1 MEAIRI
7 SIERKQLI
15 LRAIPSIKK
24 HINWLLSMFVILGVS
39 CDKPEQPPLTKKEN
53 VFLRGLESKFK
64 AKAVREVD
72 VMMLGRFHQK
82 GKRGGYW
89 VNLQISCDS
98 LLLFD
103 AEANQRKMDTVARQ
117 LFYDVLDS
125 DRKYNLITIAFSCD
139 TSSALYQSRVFDF
152 GIDSLHRY

>member
-64 AKAVREVD
+64 AKAVREID

-89 VNLQISCDS
+89 V
-98 LLLFD
+98 
-103 AEANQRKMDTVARQ
+103 NQRKMDTVARQ